1 MGQVTSCFSCLLVGV
16 VRPTLPGV
24 RRIQSPHVVSGKR
37 LRWYLLAMTA
47 VLSLQGAGGMDV
59 LTLARQADGP
69 APSPSEPQG
78 LDGLLSSSCL
88 HLGLNTPS
96 DGGSL
101 LARGAWPVVNTIS
114 SVPSPN
120 LCLVAST
127 HRQRWDRGSWATPV
141 LVVEPLL
148 EDDCPPLTPSCAAG
162 ERTHLHCHS
171 GACAQMVQLLLWE
184 EGCGGFHVQGVV
196 RLPWLRHSVFTC
208 PGRFRPSVDT
218 CARVCAQLFP
228 TRTGHGEDPL
238 PQSRPRIWERGSGMP
253 AGGEGSQSSR
263 EGPASPQRPETAEP
277 PAPGPAGQGGWVRRG
292 NRLH

>member
-1 MGQVTSCFSCLLVGV
+1 MLPSVDQCARQAGLWLHQRAWSLESKGWGLNPESVSAWWGALGQVTSCFSCLLVGV

-127 HRQRWDRGSWATPV
+127 HRQR
-141 LVVEPLL
+141 
-148 EDDCPPLTPSCAAG
+148 
-162 ERTHLHCHS
+162 
-171 GACAQMVQLLLWE
+171 
-184 EGCGGFHVQGVV
+184 
-196 RLPWLRHSVFTC
+196 
-208 PGRFRPSVDT
+208 
-218 CARVCAQLFP
+218 
-228 TRTGHGEDPL
+228 
-238 PQSRPRIWERGSGMP
+238 
-253 AGGEGSQSSR
+253 
-263 EGPASPQRPETAEP
+263 
-277 PAPGPAGQGGWVRRG
+277 
-292 NRLH
+292 